1 MGVKSTQID
10 GDVSVGRNVHIGGDV
25 NVQGSQHIKKNL
37 VVDGWL
43 HAPNIKYTALGLFS
57 SLDKLKEF
65 CPEPRP
71 GYYAYVGENLPAEL
85 YIEEDGKWKDSG
97 KQGGTPV
104 LENLNY
110 QELDSKIENEIKAR
124 ESADA
129 THSSLLQG
137 KPDSITNNIRNPYTY
152 LGSFKTWTE
161 VQTELDK
168 LHNTGGES
176 GAGMPDDTKIGE
188 FRALLDG
195 RNLLVRNWVQN
206 WATGVFTQT
215 VEGSITWNGETME
228 QSLQTNAYERIYNGS
243 SGWGIWQTDSSS
255 SGNMILDWKTNTAT
269 TRKQVTQDERK
280 AGMMISYKN
289 ASGEWINEQYVGT
302 SFDDTSWAA
311 DANWQKI
318 GASAIE
324 LAQELSTDEGSE
336 KKAISQKIVSQE
348 VESIK
353 KILIKI
359 NGGMTD
365 EEVED
370 VTKKISPTSNGAWI
384 DEKGFVKTSTLSDY
398 HIYSIFLKKGDTIN
412 VNALL
417 YKSICRTNEQ
427 LTTYDPVVVNQED
440 ISSEFTY
447 TATEDGYILIST
459 KGAYNS
465 VSVDYSGIEKN
476 MYDLY
481 GDISSY
487 TDVTDEINTA
497 GYYPAPNTLQEG
509 DTFQLNVTSDNATKC
524 GIIDCS
530 DCDGLIFKVYGN
542 KGRFYHSIIF
552 LNNENTIVYL
562 PKEKSDYSG
571 ENFINVL
578 FNIPKEATKC
588 VINEYYTTALPF
600 TLNFYVKKLVKP
612 QNPIHNISI
621 KFFGA
626 KGDGIN
632 DDTDAIQMALSC
644 GAASV
649 YIPKGR
655 YLTSRT
661 IFIPT
666 GVSVRGDGLNNSV
679 IIASLP
685 PSISSTNYTAIQY
698 RDTDRLFP
706 IFETERNSDG
716 IVFDSI
722 GIDATGYLSES
733 SQYVAF
739 SIHNTKNCKLINCGA
754 KNINYDPVSRTDVTL
769 HTIWGQSVYIFKSEN
784 VIVEGGE
791 YLGGGYENIG
801 TEQAKHVVIKNA
813 FFGDA
818 WRCSVQIHQSSE
830 DIVFC
835 NNRVV
840 QECDKSQSI
849 MMLHGRRDNLEV
861 NHIYISSNYFYGRTN
876 GTVEYR
882 GGINNIYGNENDVHI
897 VNNTIDVNH
906 YAISDAGEGWGS
918 NEDGSPKNWYIIGN
932 TIKSSSYGI
941 LFARPQ
947 SEFIAQNIIIKNN
960 VIDSVEK
967 AIELKANNYIVKD
980 NILFNNKTMNLAGT
994 EYTE

>member
-1 MGVKSTQID
+1 M
-10 GDVSVGRNVHIGGDV
+10 
-25 NVQGSQHIKKNL
+25 
-37 VVDGWL
+37 
-43 HAPNIKYTALGLFS
+43 A
-57 SLDKLKEF
+57 
-65 CPEPRP
+65 
-71 GYYAYVGENLPAEL
+71 
-85 YIEEDGKWKDSG
+85 
-97 KQGGTPV
+97 
-104 LENLNY
+104 
-110 QELDSKIENEIKAR
+110 
-124 ESADA
+124 
-129 THSSLLQG
+129 
-137 KPDSITNNIRNPYTY
+137 
-152 LGSFKTWTE
+152 
-161 VQTELDK
+161 
-168 LHNTGGES
+168 
-176 GAGMPDDTKIGE
+176 
-188 FRALLDG
+188 
-195 RNLLVRNWVQN
+195 
-206 WATGVFTQT
+206 
-215 VEGSITWNGETME
+215 
-228 QSLQTNAYERIYNGS
+228 
-243 SGWGIWQTDSSS
+243 
-255 SGNMILDWKTNTAT
+255 
-269 TRKQVTQDERK
+269 
-280 AGMMISYKN
+280 
-289 ASGEWINEQYVGT
+289 
-302 SFDDTSWAA
+302 
-311 DANWQKI
+311 
-318 GASAIE
+318 
-324 LAQELSTDEGSE
+324 
-336 KKAISQKIVSQE
+336 
-348 VESIK
+348 
-353 KILIKI
+353 
-359 NGGMTD
+359 D

-398 HIYSIFLKKGDTIN
+398 HIYSIFLKKGNTIN

-465 VSVDYSGIEKN
+465 VSVGYLGLEKN
-476 MYDLY
+476 MYALY

-487 TDVTDEINTA
+487 TDVTDEINTV

-578 FNIPKEATKC
+578 FNTPKEATKC
-588 VINEYYTTALPF
+588 VINEYYTSALPY
-600 TLNFYVKKLVKP
+600 TLRSSIKKIVKP
-612 QNPIHNISI
+612 QNPIHNINV

-632 DDTDAIQMALSC
+632 DDTDAIQMAFSC
-644 GAASV
+644 GATSV

-679 IIASLP
+679 IIASLS

-801 TEQAKHVVIKNA
+801 TEQAKHIVIKNA

-830 DIVFC
+830 DIIFC

-849 MMLHGRRDNLEV
+849 MMLHGRRDDLEV
-861 NHIYISSNYFYGRTN
+861 NHIYISNNYFYGRTN

-918 NEDGSPKNWYIIGN
+918 NEDGSPKNWHIVGN

-980 NILFNNKTMNLAGT
+980 NILFNNKTVNLDGT